1 MGTFIMEYWVE
12 FAFTAIIAIL
22 SGVVRY
28 MYTSFRAMKLGM
40 QAILRNDIIDVYNKC
55 VSREPRAYIKLYE
68 ISNVEAMYTQ
78 YHSLGGNG
86 TITALYE
93 DLLALPTE
101 KEVIHKS
108 NDQK

>member
-1 MGTFIMEYWVE
+1 MMTFMMEYWIE

-28 MYTSFRAMKLGM
+28 MYVSFRAMKLGM

-55 VSREPRAYIKLYE
+55 VSREPKPYIRLYE
-68 ISNVEAMYTQ
+68 ITNVEAMYTQ
-78 YHSLGGNG
+78 YHALGGNG
-86 TITALYE
+86 TVTNLYN

-101 KEVIHKS
+101 KEVIHTHA
-108 NDQK
+108 

>member
-1 MGTFIMEYWVE
+1 MMTFMMEYWIE

-28 MYTSFRAMKLGM
+28 MYVSFRAMKLGM

-55 VSREPRAYIKLYE
+55 VSRDPKPYIRLYE

-78 YHSLGGNG
+78 YHALGGNG
-86 TITALYE
+86 TVTNLYN

-101 KEVIHKS
+101 KEVIHTHA
-108 NDQK
+108 